1 MITASTKYPA
11 ETHVLNLKTN
21 RYVLRDS
28 KVGQKLIKEY
38 ERAQIEAELPPTESK
53 VKPKPQQ
60 QPQEDNVVKATP
72 SDAEFKRAMSDT
84 LTDIVAENKHKL
96 SKKMTQKQTEK
107 LLRKMLYEKLCVDK
121 KEKKNKAKVKTK
133 AKAKKKFRIATPPQS
148 SASESSDS
156 DSSSD
161 SD

>member
-11 ETHVLNLKTN
+11 ETHILNLKTN

-60 QPQEDNVVKATP
+60 QPQPAKAVP
-72 SDAEFKRAMSDT
+72 SNQELIARLGVEAVTQHQDEMRG
-84 LTDIVAENKHKL
+84 L
-96 SKKMTQKQTEK
+96 SKKQIDEFIRELLIAKLQKPSK
-107 LLRKMLYEKLCVDK
+107 SKARGRSA
-121 KEKKNKAKVKTK
+121 KAKVKTK
-133 AKAKKKFRIATPPQS
+133 SKGRVKKFRIATPPLS

-156 DSSSD
+156 DSSSE